1 MAKLS
6 NNVGNVNPNSY
17 MVTADVYQ
25 LGRGSAPGTTG
36 NTAIDDGSENSVLK
50 AYKFLD
56 IFPTSVSAID
66 LSYDSSDAIEEFTVE
81 FQVNSFE
88 VISNAAANG

>member
-1 MAKLS
+1 MEMEISPCCNYTIDCNGDCSS
-6 NNVGNVNPNSY
+6 NEP
-17 MVTADVYQ
+17 
-25 LGRGSAPGTTG
+25 L
-36 NTAIDDGSENSVLK
+36 E
-50 AYKFLD
+50 
-56 IFPTSVSAID
+56 ID